1 MDTDT
6 DAHTM
11 QTIRRHE
18 SSLVRAARHFPYWI
32 LPLIAVFIWFGMLW
46 VMLIFWLATG
56 RPKYASMAPV
66 QTIAYISDV
75 GADTLKPLFVTGAT
89 ITGLFFFLALCAM
102 RRNHSLNRRLER
114 TLDWASIAAGFMGAV
129 SLLLL
134 SVFDTRRYPT
144 LHRLFLF
151 LFMLGI
157 VLSALFTTLEYR
169 RLGNTFTDHPVLKI
183 SYRFKQAIVVVEVAL
198 SVAFG
203 VTMFRKANNAAAII
217 EWLIAFLFTFYVLSF
232 FFDLRPK
239 ARTKEA
245 LARETREHEMGRG
258 PGIVERFFG
267 RSTPGSRSSEEHLDT

>member
-1 MDTDT
+1 MDVGI
-6 DAHTM
+6 DADIISPI
-11 QTIRRHE
+11 QRHQ
-18 SSLVRAARHFPYWI
+18 SSLRRTAQHFPYWI
-32 LPLIAVFIWFGMLW
+32 LPLISVFIWFGMLW

-56 RPKYASMAPV
+56 RPKYASMASA
-66 QTIAYISDV
+66 QSIAYISDV

-102 RRNHSLNRRLER
+102 RRNHSLSRRLER
-114 TLDWASIAAGFMGAV
+114 TLDWASMASGLMGAV

-134 SVFDTRRYPT
+134 SVFDTRRHPT

-169 RLGNTFTDHPVLKI
+169 RLGNTFTNHPVLKL
-183 SYRFKQAIVVVEVAL
+183 SYRFKQVIVLVEVFL

-203 VTMFRKANNAAAII
+203 VTMFRKTNDAAAII
-217 EWLIAFLFTFYVLSF
+217 EWMIAFLFTFYVSSF

-245 LARETREHEMGRG
+245 LAQETREHEMGRG
-258 PGIVERFFG
+258 PGLVERIFG
-267 RSTPGSRSSEEHLDT
+267 DNRSSRQTSQEQLGA